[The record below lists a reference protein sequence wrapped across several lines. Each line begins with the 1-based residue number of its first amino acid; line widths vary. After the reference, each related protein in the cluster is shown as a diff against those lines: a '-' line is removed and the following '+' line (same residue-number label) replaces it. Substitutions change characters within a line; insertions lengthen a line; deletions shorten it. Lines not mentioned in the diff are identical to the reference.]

1 MKASRLR
8 LDGTMI
14 TTLFHKLRGKR
25 RKHPIKRD
33 ETGKSA
39 RRRAFEAFDQGLR
52 PARIAQLVPI
62 SPRTAYRYFADWKRL
77 PKNLETRYR
86 VAKAMLK
93 NDTGFSQ
100 GVIAVLAEAL
110 GMSAEEVVERLQK
123 PWGLKQLIMGR
134 WPNRAKEMRQSEEE
148 ARLDA
153 ALTLIFFVEHS
164 EMPPQEIVDWLLLL
178 KEKFQKE
185 KGGK

>member
-1 MKASRLR
+1 
-8 LDGTMI
+8 MI

-134 WPNRAKEMRQSEEE
+134 WPNRAEEMRQSEEE

-164 EMPPQEIVDWLLLL
+164 EMPPQEIADWLLLL

-185 KGGK
+185 KRGK